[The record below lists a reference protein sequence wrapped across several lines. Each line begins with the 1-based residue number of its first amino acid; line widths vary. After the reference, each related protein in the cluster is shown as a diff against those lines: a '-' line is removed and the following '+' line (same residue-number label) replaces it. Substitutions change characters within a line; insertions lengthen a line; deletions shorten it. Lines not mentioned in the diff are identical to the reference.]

1 MPPVD
6 TPLTLGPIGALR
18 VLALV
23 CLLRNINANADSKK
37 KRKKSTGHVHIPNGN
52 GKVPNY

>member
-18 VLALV
+18 VSALV
-23 CLLRNINANADSKK
+23 CLLRNMNADSKK
-37 KRKKSTGHVHIPNGN
+37 KKTGQVI
-52 GKVPNY
+52 